1 MKITINNEE
10 VLCDKNI
17 KITEEM
23 LNTSSTILNNVYPKT
38 WETTHD
44 YTQYYYPK
52 DYSQCLIWTDKLRD
66 ASFNGY
72 CKQEQEN
79 LFNGFSFTKV
89 SSGITFT
96 YYEDGSIK
104 ANGTST
110 ANAFSMITSE
120 STPYRFELQPGTYLI
135 GSGLNNVQIQVINS
149 SGTNIGETTSSI
161 LVKPFTITSAMSV
174 YVRLFISSGKTVN
187 DLILKPVLTK
197 LLSSENPVE
206 VKTLTGNTTVGVPTK
221 NLLQVSDKYIT
232 NNGITANI
240 NDGII
245 TLYNTAT
252 SNSFINVLPA
262 QSSLLLQPG
271 TYTISA
277 NNSVGV
283 NGATIR
289 LMKSDGSTV
298 ISDSACSMANANGK
312 KTFTLN
318 DTFIGFLQIRT
329 ASGTTYN
336 TFTFKPQIE
345 RGSTATTYEKYTL
358 KSYNLNLGDI
368 ELCNVNG
375 YKDVIYNVGEN
386 WYLYKTVGKTTLN
399 GTENWV
405 ADGSLTNNARYKI
418 NNFGYYQNMLCDHFW
433 YYANYNSDYE
443 HFYTSSGNDLLVFI
457 SKTTASTVANFKTW
471 LQDNNVDIY
480 YVMST
485 HTITQITDEN
495 LIDQLNVLI
504 KDLLFSGVAKR
515 TGNISLNPFH
525 AHYCDLQVLDYKTLL
540 SEGDTLDFVIA
551 DKTVEEAIDMVIDS
565 VKDYGFIKG
574 NISIPDNF
582 LMGTYNTQ
590 EKTAYDVFQYISD
603 ITQTKW
609 TTRVINQDTVA
620 IDFYNPYD
628 KTPVGTIESTQNYFK
643 DNNIIDITYNYSTE
657 DYRNKQVMTSNE
669 VVSSI
674 TQTFRVYADGV
685 NKTFD
690 IGQTIG
696 DISYAYYTTS
706 TDFVI
711 CDVITKAEQEQ
722 GYSGDIIYTPGETT
736 FETDDKL
743 ANGVAITLEINL
755 LVPGRQIALNE
766 PEISRIATQNN
777 RKGVISRYENRDDT
791 KSSVELQRIAQSY
804 IEYKGKAEITLTV
817 QTQNV
822 RLCEIGDI
830 MIYNSSLSALN
841 DNYMC
846 KKIDTEM
853 IMTTGDI
860 FYTFEFSNTYNT
872 ENAINYF
879 DNQRNKTLGNISDGQ
894 TITRNLDI
902 ENTLDIV
909 FFDTEVS

>member
-1 MKITINNEE
+1 
-10 VLCDKNI
+10 
-17 KITEEM
+17 
-23 LNTSSTILNNVYPKT
+23 
-38 WETTHD
+38 
-44 YTQYYYPK
+44 
-52 DYSQCLIWTDKLRD
+52 
-66 ASFNGY
+66 
-72 CKQEQEN
+72 
-79 LFNGFSFTKV
+79 
-89 SSGITFT
+89 
-96 YYEDGSIK
+96 
-104 ANGTST
+104 
-110 ANAFSMITSE
+110 
-120 STPYRFELQPGTYLI
+120 
-135 GSGLNNVQIQVINS
+135 
-149 SGTNIGETTSSI
+149 
-161 LVKPFTITSAMSV
+161 
-174 YVRLFISSGKTVN
+174 
-187 DLILKPVLTK
+187 
-197 LLSSENPVE
+197 
-206 VKTLTGNTTVGVPTK
+206 
-221 NLLQVSDKYIT
+221 
-232 NNGITANI
+232 
-240 NDGII
+240 
-245 TLYNTAT
+245 
-252 SNSFINVLPA
+252 
-262 QSSLLLQPG
+262 
-271 TYTISA
+271 
-277 NNSVGV
+277 
-283 NGATIR
+283 
-289 LMKSDGSTV
+289 
-298 ISDSACSMANANGK
+298 
-312 KTFTLN
+312 
-318 DTFIGFLQIRT
+318 
-329 ASGTTYN
+329 
-336 TFTFKPQIE
+336 
-345 RGSTATTYEKYTL
+345 
-358 KSYNLNLGDI
+358 
-368 ELCNVNG
+368 
-375 YKDVIYNVGEN
+375 
-386 WYLYKTVGKTTLN
+386 
-399 GTENWV
+399 
-405 ADGSLTNNARYKI
+405 
-418 NNFGYYQNMLCDHFW
+418 
-433 YYANYNSDYE
+433 
-443 HFYTSSGNDLLVFI
+443 
-457 SKTTASTVANFKTW
+457 
-471 LQDNNVDIY
+471 
-480 YVMST
+480 
-485 HTITQITDEN
+485 
-495 LIDQLNVLI
+495 
-504 KDLLFSGVAKR
+504 
-515 TGNISLNPFH
+515 
-525 AHYCDLQVLDYKTLL
+525 CDLQVLDYKTLL

-574 NISIPDNF
+574 NVSIPDNF
-582 LMGTYNTQ
+582 KMGTYNTQ

>member
-38 WETTHD
+38 WESTHN

-52 DYSQCLIWTDKLRD
+52 DYSQCLIWSDKKRD
-66 ASFNGY
+66 ASINGETS
-72 CKQEQEN
+72 QDTPN
-79 LFNGFSFTKV
+79 LFDKSTAVSGERFDPNGLIYYDANCGRSDYIEVSPNYSYTKNI
-89 SSGITFT
+89 SASAYECICFYDSNYTFISRDTTHTTFT
-96 YYEDGSIK
+96 PPSNARYIRISFYLTNLDTLTLIK
-104 ANGTST
+104 D
-110 ANAFSMITSE
+110 IT
-120 STPYRFELQPGTYLI
+120 P
-135 GSGLNNVQIQVINS
+135 
-149 SGTNIGETTSSI
+149 TNPVPIVNLTGETN
-161 LVKPFTITSAMSV
+161 VV
-174 YVRLFISSGKTVN
+174 VN
-187 DLILKPVLTK
+187 NK
-197 LLSSENPVE
+197 
-206 VKTLTGNTTVGVPTK
+206 
-221 NLLQVSDKYIT
+221 
-232 NNGITANI
+232 
-240 NDGII
+240 
-245 TLYNTAT
+245 
-252 SNSFINVLPA
+252 
-262 QSSLLLQPG
+262 
-271 TYTISA
+271 TYT
-277 NNSVGV
+277 V
-283 NGATIR
+283 
-289 LMKSDGSTV
+289 D
-298 ISDSACSMANANGK
+298 
-312 KTFTLN
+312 
-318 DTFIGFLQIRT
+318 
-329 ASGTTYN
+329 
-336 TFTFKPQIE
+336 
-345 RGSTATTYEKYTL
+345 
-358 KSYNLNLGDI
+358 LGDI
-368 ELCNVNG
+368 ELCSIGTYV
-375 YKDVIYNVGEN
+375 DRIYNVGED
-386 WYLYKTVGKTTLN
+386 WYLYKAIGKVVL
-399 GTENWV
+399 
-405 ADGSLTNNARYKI
+405 DGSET
-418 NNFGYYQNMLCDHFW
+418 W
-433 YYANYNSDYE
+433 NYNSFNQGFLIPTTDNTFSLRNLNVYNGYCNY
-443 HFYTSSGNDLLVFI
+443 FSVSKNSTTWTNVNYCGWNSGGTFWLKDNGAIATSVDD
-457 SKTTASTVANFKTW
+457 FKVW
-471 LQDNNVDIY
+471 LSDNKPVVY
-480 YVMST
+480 YVLAT
-485 HTITQITDEN
+485 PTTTQITNEN
-495 LIDQLNVLI
+495 LINQLNALI

-540 SEGDTLDFVIA
+540 SEGDTLDYVIA
-551 DKTVEEAIDMVIDS
+551 DKTVEEAIDMVIES
-565 VKDYGFIKG
+565 VSDYGFIKG

-582 LMGTYNTQ
+582 TMGTYNTQ

-609 TTRVINQDTVA
+609 TTRVINQNTVA

-628 KTPVGTIESTQNYFK
+628 KTPVGTIDSTQQYFK

-743 ANGVAITLEINL
+743 ANGVVITLEINL

-822 RLCEIGDI
+822 RLCNIGDI
-830 MIYNSSLSALN
+830 MIYNSSLPALN

-846 KKIDTEM
+846 KKVETEM

>member
-17 KITEEM
+17 KISEEM
-23 LNTSSTILNNVYPKT
+23 LNTSSTILNNVYPKA
-38 WETTHD
+38 WEMTHD

-52 DYSQCLIWTDKLRD
+52 DYSQCLIWSDKVRD
-66 ASFNGY
+66 ASINGETV
-72 CKQEQEN
+72 QEQIN
-79 LFNGFSFTKV
+79 LFDKDTITENYRLDPQGNLYSDSNCAISDYIEVDSGYDYKKTIPSSAYRCVGLYDENKTFV
-89 SSGITFT
+89 SRNTSNVLV
-96 YYEDGSIK
+96 SI
-104 ANGTST
+104 
-110 ANAFSMITSE
+110 
-120 STPYRFELQPGTYLI
+120 P
-135 GSGLNNVQIQVINS
+135 NNV
-149 SGTNIGETTSSI
+149 
-161 LVKPFTITSAMSV
+161 K
-174 YVRLFISSGKTVN
+174 YVRLTFYKTDID
-187 DLILKPVLTK
+187 DLKFYKAPSPSYPIPI
-197 LLSSENPVE
+197 NN
-206 VKTLTGNTTVGVPTK
+206 LTG
-221 NLLQVSDKYIT
+221 IT
-232 NNGITANI
+232 NVVI
-240 NDGII
+240 DDK
-245 TLYNTAT
+245 
-252 SNSFINVLPA
+252 
-262 QSSLLLQPG
+262 
-271 TYTISA
+271 TYT
-277 NNSVGV
+277 VD
-283 NGATIR
+283 
-289 LMKSDGSTV
+289 L
-298 ISDSACSMANANGK
+298 
-312 KTFTLN
+312 
-318 DTFIGFLQIRT
+318 
-329 ASGTTYN
+329 
-336 TFTFKPQIE
+336 E
-345 RGSTATTYEKYTL
+345 
-358 KSYNLNLGDI
+358 DI
-368 ELCNVNG
+368 ELCSINNAV
-375 YKDVIYNVGEN
+375 DRIYNVGEN
-386 WYLYKTVGKTTLN
+386 WFIDKAIGKVVLDSTNIKGKVSINNSKFAVGFNFDNALR
-399 GTENWV
+399 GV
-405 ADGSLTNNARYKI
+405 GSLSGTMYCNKLANINRDQLYSNNKGICVAATTSDYYGTGCCIYIDELSSMTIQEI
-418 NNFGYYQNMLCDHFW
+418 NNWLNENELIVYYEM
-433 YYANYNSDYE
+433 E
-443 HFYTSSGNDLLVFI
+443 TP
-457 SKTTASTVANFKTW
+457 
-471 LQDNNVDIY
+471 
-480 YVMST
+480 
-485 HTITQITDEN
+485 ITEQITDEN
-495 LIDQLNVLI
+495 LINQLNVLI
-504 KDLLFSGVAKR
+504 KNLLFSGVAKR

-540 SEGDTLDFVIA
+540 SEGDMLDFVIA
-551 DKTVEEAIDMVIDS
+551 DKTVEEAIDMVIES

-574 NISIPDNF
+574 NINIPDNF
-582 LMGTYNTQ
+582 KMGTYNTQ

-628 KTPVGTIESTQNYFK
+628 KTPVGTIDSTQQYFK

-830 MIYNSSLSALN
+830 MIYNSSLPALN

>member
-66 ASFNGY
+66 ANFNGY
-72 CKQEQEN
+72 
-79 LFNGFSFTKV
+79 
-89 SSGITFT
+89 SSQ
-96 YYEDGSIK
+96 DGTPTPTSPVPIK
-104 ANGTST
+104 
-110 ANAFSMITSE
+110 
-120 STPYRFELQPGTYLI
+120 
-135 GSGLNNVQIQVINS
+135 
-149 SGTNIGETTSSI
+149 
-161 LVKPFTITSAMSV
+161 TITGS
-174 YVRLFISSGKTVN
+174 TNVN
-187 DLILKPVLTK
+187 VII
-197 LLSSENPVE
+197 
-206 VKTLTGNTTVGVPTK
+206 GK
-221 NLLQVSDKYIT
+221 NLLDSSNDNLDLKVRTTSQSY
-232 NNGITANI
+232 NNGFKITATGATGFSYCAIFLDNNLLGKTITVSMNASGSRTPVVKFYYRFNTSLGNQYGSTYNASNTITLTMPNSYPSGSNGMAIVFYVANI
-240 NDGII
+240 TTLTNTDYATFENIQLEIGSTKTSYEPFKTTTYPLELGNIELCSVGKVYD
-245 TLYNTAT
+245 TLYN
-252 SNSFINVLPA
+252 
-262 QSSLLLQPG
+262 
-271 TYTISA
+271 
-277 NNSVGV
+277 
-283 NGATIR
+283 
-289 LMKSDGSTV
+289 D
-298 ISDSACSMANANGK
+298 
-312 KTFTLN
+312 
-318 DTFIGFLQIRT
+318 
-329 ASGTTYN
+329 
-336 TFTFKPQIE
+336 
-345 RGSTATTYEKYTL
+345 
-358 KSYNLNLGDI
+358 
-368 ELCNVNG
+368 
-375 YKDVIYNVGEN
+375 GEN
-386 WYLYKTVGKTTLN
+386 WYIYKAINKKVLN
-399 GTENWV
+399 GQENWTTRGGGTSY
-405 ADGSLTNNARYKI
+405 AYQLSNFFDGSGCYGLCDYWLFNRNGASNSQANECIASVSTNTNVCIFTNNSSLNSV
-418 NNFGYYQNMLCDHFW
+418 NNL
-433 YYANYNSDYE
+433 
-443 HFYTSSGNDLLVFI
+443 
-457 SKTTASTVANFKTW
+457 KTW
-471 LQDNNVDIY
+471 LSENKPSVY
-480 YVMST
+480 YQLAHPT
-485 HTITQITDEN
+485 TTQITDEN
-495 LIDQLNVLI
+495 LINQLNVLI

-540 SEGDTLDFVIA
+540 SEGDTLDYVIA

-574 NISIPDNF
+574 NVSIPDNF
-582 LMGTYNTQ
+582 KMGTYNTQ

-628 KTPVGTIESTQNYFK
+628 KTPVGTIDSTQQYFK

-830 MIYNSSLSALN
+830 MIYNSSLSTLN